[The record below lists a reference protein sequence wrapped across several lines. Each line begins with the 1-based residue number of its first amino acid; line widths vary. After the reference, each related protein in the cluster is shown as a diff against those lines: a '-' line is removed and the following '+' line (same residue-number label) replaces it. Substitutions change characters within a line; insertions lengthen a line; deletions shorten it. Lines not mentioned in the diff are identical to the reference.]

1 MHILI
6 SNDDGYKSK
15 GIQVLINELKKIA
28 QITVVAPSRNRSGA
42 SSSLSLD
49 RSIKVTKKEDSFY
62 FLSGTPT
69 DCVHIALTGLMQTL
83 PDMVIS
89 GINHGPNL
97 GDDTIYSGT
106 VAAAIE
112 GYLLDIPSFAISMG
126 SVNPKHFE
134 TAAKVTSDLIKLY
147 NKKKVSSASLLNINV
162 PPCSIEECKG
172 IKITKA
178 GYREYGNDSHRHSS
192 PRGEEFYWI
201 GLHPLIWQSDEEK
214 GCDFEAVKDHY
225 VSITPVQLDMTS
237 YSDIDKLKGWLSE

>member
-162 PPCSIEECKG
+162 PDIPYDELKG
-172 IKITKA
+172 LEVTRLGKRHAAEKA
-178 GYREYGNDSHRHSS
+178 MEKKHTQKESL
-192 PRGEEFYWI
+192 YWI
-201 GLHPLIWQSDEEK
+201 GEVGQPND
-214 GCDFEAVKDHY
+214 GGPGTDFYALKNNF
-225 VSITPVQLDMTS
+225 VSISPIHPDLTDFKNIEMTKNW
-237 YSDIDKLKGWLSE
+237 IK

>member
-15 GIQVLINELKKIA
+15 GIQVLIKELEKNA

-49 RSIKVTKKEDSFY
+49 RSIKVTQKDDSFY
-62 FLSGTPT
+62 YLSGTPT
-69 DCVHIALTGLMQTL
+69 DCVHIALTGLMHSL

-112 GYLLDIPSFAISMG
+112 GYLLNIPSFAISMG
-126 SVNPKHFE
+126 SANPKNFE

-147 NKKKVSSASLLNINV
+147 NKNSTGTATLLNVNV
-162 PPCSIEECKG
+162 PDIPYAELKGMEVTRLGKRHAAEKAIEK
-172 IKITKA
+172 K
-178 GYREYGNDSHRHSS
+178 HSQKES
-192 PRGEEFYWI
+192 LYWI
-201 GLHPLIWQSDEEK
+201 GEVGQPND
-214 GCDFEAVKDHY
+214 GGPGTDFYALRNNF
-225 VSITPVQLDMTS
+225 VSISPIHADLTDFKNIEATK
-237 YSDIDKLKGWLSE
+237 DWIR

>member
-162 PPCSIEECKG
+162 PDIPYNELKG
-172 IKITKA
+172 LEVTRLGK
-178 GYREYGNDSHRHSS
+178 RHAAERAMEKKHTQKESL
-192 PRGEEFYWI
+192 YWI
-201 GLHPLIWQSDEEK
+201 GEVGQPND
-214 GCDFEAVKDHY
+214 GGPGTDFYALKNNF
-225 VSITPVQLDMTS
+225 VSISPIHPDLTDFKKIEITKNW
-237 YSDIDKLKGWLSE
+237 IK

>member
-162 PPCSIEECKG
+162 PDIPYDELKG
-172 IKITKA
+172 LEVTRLGKRHAAEKA
-178 GYREYGNDSHRHSS
+178 MEKKHTQKESL
-192 PRGEEFYWI
+192 YWI
-201 GLHPLIWQSDEEK
+201 GEVGQPNDGGPGTDFYALKNNFIRTLLILK
-214 GCDFEAVKDHY
+214 
-225 VSITPVQLDMTS
+225 
-237 YSDIDKLKGWLSE
+237 KLK

>member
-112 GYLLDIPSFAISMG
+112 GFLLDIPSFAISMG
-126 SVNPKHFE
+126 SVNPKNFE
-134 TAAKVTSDLIKLY
+134 TAAIVTSDLIKLY

-162 PPCSIEECKG
+162 PDIPYDELKG
-172 IKITKA
+172 LEVTRLGKRHAAEKA
-178 GYREYGNDSHRHSS
+178 MKKKHTQKESL
-192 PRGEEFYWI
+192 YWI
-201 GLHPLIWQSDEEK
+201 GEVGQPND
-214 GCDFEAVKDHY
+214 GGPGTDFYALKNNF
-225 VSITPVQLDMTS
+225 VSISPIHPDLTDFKKIEITKNW
-237 YSDIDKLKGWLSE
+237 IK

>member
-162 PPCSIEECKG
+162 PDIPYDELKG
-172 IKITKA
+172 LEVTRLGKRHAAEKA
-178 GYREYGNDSHRHSS
+178 MEKKHTQKESL
-192 PRGEEFYWI
+192 YWI
-201 GLHPLIWQSDEEK
+201 GEVGQPND
-214 GCDFEAVKDHY
+214 GGPGTDFYALKNNF
-225 VSITPVQLDMTS
+225 VSISPIHTDLTDFKKIEITKNW
-237 YSDIDKLKGWLSE
+237 IK

>member
-147 NKKKVSSASLLNINV
+147 NKRKVSSASLLNINV
-162 PPCSIEECKG
+162 PDIPYDELKG
-172 IKITKA
+172 LEVTRLGKRHAAEKA
-178 GYREYGNDSHRHSS
+178 MEKKHTQKESL
-192 PRGEEFYWI
+192 YWI
-201 GLHPLIWQSDEEK
+201 GEVGQPND
-214 GCDFEAVKDHY
+214 GGPGTDFYALKNNF
-225 VSITPVQLDMTS
+225 VSISPIHPDLTDFKKIEITKNW
-237 YSDIDKLKGWLSE
+237 IK

>member
-134 TAAKVTSDLIKLY
+134 TAAKITSDLIKLY
-147 NKKKVSSASLLNINV
+147 NKRKVSSASLLNINV
-162 PPCSIEECKG
+162 PDIPYDELKG
-172 IKITKA
+172 LEVTRLGKRHAAEKA
-178 GYREYGNDSHRHSS
+178 MEKKHTQKESL
-192 PRGEEFYWI
+192 YWI
-201 GLHPLIWQSDEEK
+201 GEVGQPND
-214 GCDFEAVKDHY
+214 GGPGTDFYALKNNF
-225 VSITPVQLDMTS
+225 VSISPIHPDLTDFKKIEITKNW
-237 YSDIDKLKGWLSE
+237 IK

>member
-112 GYLLDIPSFAISMG
+112 GYLLDIPSFAISIG

-162 PPCSIEECKG
+162 PDIPYDELKG
-172 IKITKA
+172 LEVTRLGKRHAAEKA
-178 GYREYGNDSHRHSS
+178 MEKKHTQKESL
-192 PRGEEFYWI
+192 YWI
-201 GLHPLIWQSDEEK
+201 GEVGQPND
-214 GCDFEAVKDHY
+214 GGPGTDFYALKNNF
-225 VSITPVQLDMTS
+225 VSISPIHPDLTDFKKIEITKNW
-237 YSDIDKLKGWLSE
+237 IK

>member
-147 NKKKVSSASLLNINV
+147 NKRKVSSASLLNINV
-162 PPCSIEECKG
+162 PDIPYDELKG
-172 IKITKA
+172 LEVTRLGKRHAAEKA
-178 GYREYGNDSHRHSS
+178 MEKKHTQKESL
-192 PRGEEFYWI
+192 YWI
-201 GLHPLIWQSDEEK
+201 GEVGQPND
-214 GCDFEAVKDHY
+214 GGPGTDFYALKNNL
-225 VSITPVQLDMTS
+225 VSISPIHPDLTDFKKIEITKNW
-237 YSDIDKLKGWLSE
+237 IK

>member
-15 GIQVLINELKKIA
+15 GIEVLINELKKIA

-162 PPCSIEECKG
+162 PDIPYDELKG
-172 IKITKA
+172 LEVTRLGKRHAAEKA
-178 GYREYGNDSHRHSS
+178 MEKKHTQKESL
-192 PRGEEFYWI
+192 YWI
-201 GLHPLIWQSDEEK
+201 GEVGQPND
-214 GCDFEAVKDHY
+214 GGPGTDFYALKNNL
-225 VSITPVQLDMTS
+225 VSISPIHPDLTDFKKIEITKNW
-237 YSDIDKLKGWLSE
+237 IK

>member
-162 PPCSIEECKG
+162 PDIPYDELKG
-172 IKITKA
+172 LEVTRLGKRHAAEKA
-178 GYREYGNDSHRHSS
+178 MEKKHTQKESL
-192 PRGEEFYWI
+192 YWI
-201 GLHPLIWQSDEEK
+201 GDVGQPND
-214 GCDFEAVKDHY
+214 GGPGTDFYALKNNF
-225 VSITPVQLDMTS
+225 VSISPIHPDLTDFKKIEITKNW
-237 YSDIDKLKGWLSE
+237 IK

>member
-28 QITVVAPSRNRSGA
+28 QITVIAPSRNRSGA

-147 NKKKVSSASLLNINV
+147 NKKKVSSANLLNINV
-162 PPCSIEECKG
+162 PDIPYDELKG
-172 IKITKA
+172 LEVTRLGKRHAAEKA
-178 GYREYGNDSHRHSS
+178 MEKKHTQKESL
-192 PRGEEFYWI
+192 YWI
-201 GLHPLIWQSDEEK
+201 GEVGQPND
-214 GCDFEAVKDHY
+214 GGPGTDFYALKNNF
-225 VSITPVQLDMTS
+225 VSISPIHPDLTDFKKIEITKNW
-237 YSDIDKLKGWLSE
+237 IK

>member
-162 PPCSIEECKG
+162 PDITYDELKG
-172 IKITKA
+172 LEVTRLGKRHAAEKA
-178 GYREYGNDSHRHSS
+178 MKKKHTQKESL
-192 PRGEEFYWI
+192 YWI
-201 GLHPLIWQSDEEK
+201 GEVGQPND
-214 GCDFEAVKDHY
+214 GGPGTDFYALKNNL
-225 VSITPVQLDMTS
+225 VSISPIHPDLTDFKNIEMTKNW
-237 YSDIDKLKGWLSE
+237 IK

>member
-162 PPCSIEECKG
+162 PDIPYDELKG
-172 IKITKA
+172 LEVTRLGKRHAAEKA
-178 GYREYGNDSHRHSS
+178 MEKKHTQKESL
-192 PRGEEFYWI
+192 YWI
-201 GLHPLIWQSDEEK
+201 GEVGQPND
-214 GCDFEAVKDHY
+214 GGPGTDFYALKNNL
-225 VSITPVQLDMTS
+225 VSISPIHPDLTDFKKIEMTKNW
-237 YSDIDKLKGWLSE
+237 IK

>member
-15 GIQVLINELKKIA
+15 GIRVLINELKKIA

-162 PPCSIEECKG
+162 PDIPYDELKG
-172 IKITKA
+172 LEVTRLGKRHAAEKA
-178 GYREYGNDSHRHSS
+178 MEKKHTQKESL
-192 PRGEEFYWI
+192 YWI
-201 GLHPLIWQSDEEK
+201 GEVGQPND
-214 GCDFEAVKDHY
+214 GGPGTDFYALKNNF
-225 VSITPVQLDMTS
+225 VSISPIHPDLTDFKKIEITKNW
-237 YSDIDKLKGWLSE
+237 IK

>member
-134 TAAKVTSDLIKLY
+134 TAAIVTSDLIKLY
-147 NKKKVSSASLLNINV
+147 NKRKVSSASLLNINV
-162 PPCSIEECKG
+162 PDIPYDELKG
-172 IKITKA
+172 LEVTRLGKRHAAEKA
-178 GYREYGNDSHRHSS
+178 MKKKHTQKESL
-192 PRGEEFYWI
+192 YWI
-201 GLHPLIWQSDEEK
+201 GEVGQPND
-214 GCDFEAVKDHY
+214 GGPGTDFYALKNNF
-225 VSITPVQLDMTS
+225 VSISPIHPDLTDFKKIEITKNW
-237 YSDIDKLKGWLSE
+237 IK

>member
-147 NKKKVSSASLLNINV
+147 NKKKVSSANLLNINV
-162 PPCSIEECKG
+162 PDIPYDELKG
-172 IKITKA
+172 LEVTRLGKRHAAEKA
-178 GYREYGNDSHRHSS
+178 MEKKHTQKESL
-192 PRGEEFYWI
+192 YWI
-201 GLHPLIWQSDEEK
+201 GEVGQPND
-214 GCDFEAVKDHY
+214 GGPGTDFYALKNNF
-225 VSITPVQLDMTS
+225 VSISPIHPDLTDFKKIEITKNW
-237 YSDIDKLKGWLSE
+237 IK

>member
-15 GIQVLINELKKIA
+15 GIQVLIRELEKYA

-49 RSIKVTKKEDSFY
+49 RSIKVTQKDDSFY
-62 FLSGTPT
+62 YLSGTPT
-69 DCVHIALTGLMQTL
+69 DCVHIALTGLMHSL

-112 GYLLDIPSFAISMG
+112 GYLLNIPSFAVSMG
-126 SVNPKHFE
+126 SANPKNFE

-147 NKKKVSSASLLNINV
+147 NKNNKGTATLLNVNV
-162 PPCSIEECKG
+162 PDIPYDELKGMEVTRLGKRHAAEKAIEK
-172 IKITKA
+172 K
-178 GYREYGNDSHRHSS
+178 HSQKES
-192 PRGEEFYWI
+192 LYWI
-201 GLHPLIWQSDEEK
+201 GEVGQPHDGGP
-214 GCDFEAVKDHY
+214 GTDFYALENNL
-225 VSITPVQLDMTS
+225 VSISPIHPDLTDFKNIEATK
-237 YSDIDKLKGWLSE
+237 DWIR

>member
-1 MHILI
+1 MRILI
-6 SNDDGYKSK
+6 SNDDGYKAK
-15 GIQVLINELKKIA
+15 GIQVLIKELEKIA

-49 RSIKVTKKEDSFY
+49 KPIKVTKKENSFY

-112 GYLLDIPSFAISMG
+112 GYLLNIPSFAISMG
-126 SVNPKHFE
+126 SMNPKNFV
-134 TAAKVTSDLIKLY
+134 TAAKVTVDLIKLY
-147 NKKKVSSASLLNINV
+147 DKSDHQSASLLNINV
-162 PPCSIEECKG
+162 PDIPYNELKG
-172 IKITKA
+172 LEITRLGKRHAAEKA
-178 GYREYGNDSHRHSS
+178 TEKKLSS
-192 PRGEEFYWI
+192 KESLYWI
-201 GLHPLIWQSDEEK
+201 GEVGQPND
-214 GCDFEAVKDHY
+214 GGPGTDFHALKNNF
-225 VSITPVQLDMTS
+225 VSISPIHPDLTDFKNIEITKNW
-237 YSDIDKLKGWLSE
+237 IK

>member
-147 NKKKVSSASLLNINV
+147 NKQKVTSASLLNINV
-162 PPCSIEECKG
+162 PDIPYDELKG
-172 IKITKA
+172 LEVTRLGKRHAAEKA
-178 GYREYGNDSHRHSS
+178 MEKKHTQKESL
-192 PRGEEFYWI
+192 YWI
-201 GLHPLIWQSDEEK
+201 GEVGQPND
-214 GCDFEAVKDHY
+214 GGPGTDFYALKNNF
-225 VSITPVQLDMTS
+225 VSISPIHPDLTDFKKIEITKNW
-237 YSDIDKLKGWLSE
+237 IK

>member
-15 GIQVLINELKKIA
+15 GIQVLIKELEKYA

-49 RSIKVTKKEDSFY
+49 RSIKVTQKDESFY
-62 FLSGTPT
+62 YLSGTPT
-69 DCVHIALTGLMQTL
+69 DCVHIALTGLMHSL

-112 GYLLDIPSFAISMG
+112 GYLLNIPSFAVSMG
-126 SVNPKHFE
+126 SANPKNFE

-147 NKKKVSSASLLNINV
+147 NKNSTGTATLLNVNV
-162 PPCSIEECKG
+162 PDIPYAELKGMEVTRLGKRHAAEKAIEK
-172 IKITKA
+172 K
-178 GYREYGNDSHRHSS
+178 HSQKES
-192 PRGEEFYWI
+192 LYWI
-201 GLHPLIWQSDEEK
+201 GEVGQPND
-214 GCDFEAVKDHY
+214 GGPGTDFYALKNNF
-225 VSITPVQLDMTS
+225 VSISPIHPDLTDFKNIEATK
-237 YSDIDKLKGWLSE
+237 DWIR

>member
-134 TAAKVTSDLIKLY
+134 TAAIVTSDLIKLY

-162 PPCSIEECKG
+162 PDIPYNELKG
-172 IKITKA
+172 LEVTRLGKRHAAEKA
-178 GYREYGNDSHRHSS
+178 MEKKHTQKESL
-192 PRGEEFYWI
+192 YWI
-201 GLHPLIWQSDEEK
+201 GEVGQPND
-214 GCDFEAVKDHY
+214 GGPGTDFYALKNNF
-225 VSITPVQLDMTS
+225 VSISPIHPDLTDFKKIEITKNW
-237 YSDIDKLKGWLSE
+237 IK

>member
-134 TAAKVTSDLIKLY
+134 TAAKVTSYLIKLY

-162 PPCSIEECKG
+162 PDIPYDELKG
-172 IKITKA
+172 LEVTRLGKRHAAEKA
-178 GYREYGNDSHRHSS
+178 MEKKHTQKESL
-192 PRGEEFYWI
+192 YWI
-201 GLHPLIWQSDEEK
+201 GEVGQPND
-214 GCDFEAVKDHY
+214 GGPGTDFYALKNNF
-225 VSITPVQLDMTS
+225 VSISPIHPDLTDFKKIEITKNW
-237 YSDIDKLKGWLSE
+237 IK

>member
-28 QITVVAPSRNRSGA
+28 QITIVAPSRNRSGA

-49 RSIKVTKKEDSFY
+49 RSIKVTKKEDSFN

-162 PPCSIEECKG
+162 PDIPYDELKG
-172 IKITKA
+172 LEVTRLGKRHAAEKA
-178 GYREYGNDSHRHSS
+178 MEKKHTQKESL
-192 PRGEEFYWI
+192 YWI
-201 GLHPLIWQSDEEK
+201 GEVGQPND
-214 GCDFEAVKDHY
+214 GGPGTDFYALKNNF
-225 VSITPVQLDMTS
+225 VSISPIHPDLTDFKNIEMT
-237 YSDIDKLKGWLSE
+237 KNWVK

>member
-15 GIQVLINELKKIA
+15 GIQVLIKELEKYA

-49 RSIKVTKKEDSFY
+49 RSIKVTQKDDSFY
-62 FLSGTPT
+62 YLSGTPT
-69 DCVHIALTGLMQTL
+69 DCVHIALTGLMHSL

-112 GYLLDIPSFAISMG
+112 GYLLNIPSFAVSMG
-126 SVNPKHFE
+126 SANPKNFE

-147 NKKKVSSASLLNINV
+147 NENNTGTATLLNVNV
-162 PPCSIEECKG
+162 PDIPYTELKGMEVTRLGKRHAAEKAIEK
-172 IKITKA
+172 K
-178 GYREYGNDSHRHSS
+178 HSQKES
-192 PRGEEFYWI
+192 LYWI
-201 GLHPLIWQSDEEK
+201 GEVGQPND
-214 GCDFEAVKDHY
+214 GGPGTDFYALKNNF
-225 VSITPVQLDMTS
+225 VSISPIHPDLTDFKNIEATK
-237 YSDIDKLKGWLSE
+237 DWIR

>member
-162 PPCSIEECKG
+162 PDIPYDELKG
-172 IKITKA
+172 LEVTRLGKRHAAEKA
-178 GYREYGNDSHRHSS
+178 MEKKHTQKESL
-192 PRGEEFYWI
+192 YWI
-201 GLHPLIWQSDEEK
+201 GEVGQPND
-214 GCDFEAVKDHY
+214 GGPGTDFYALKNNF
-225 VSITPVQLDMTS
+225 VSISPIHPDLTDFKKIEITKNW
-237 YSDIDKLKGWLSE
+237 IE

>member
-134 TAAKVTSDLIKLY
+134 TAAIVTSDLIKLY
-147 NKKKVSSASLLNINV
+147 NKRKVSSASLLNINV
-162 PPCSIEECKG
+162 PDIPYDELKG
-172 IKITKA
+172 LEVTRLGKRHAAEKA
-178 GYREYGNDSHRHSS
+178 MEKKHTQKESL
-192 PRGEEFYWI
+192 YWI
-201 GLHPLIWQSDEEK
+201 GEVGQPND
-214 GCDFEAVKDHY
+214 GGPGTDFYALKNNL
-225 VSITPVQLDMTS
+225 VSISPIHPDLTDFKKIEITKNW
-237 YSDIDKLKGWLSE
+237 IK

>member
-15 GIQVLINELKKIA
+15 GIQVLIKELEKYA

-49 RSIKVTKKEDSFY
+49 RSIKVTQKDDSFY
-62 FLSGTPT
+62 YLSGTPT
-69 DCVHIALTGLMQTL
+69 DCVHIALTGLMHSL

-112 GYLLDIPSFAISMG
+112 GYLLNIPSFAISMG
-126 SVNPKHFE
+126 SANPKNFE

-147 NKKKVSSASLLNINV
+147 NENNTGTATLLNVNV
-162 PPCSIEECKG
+162 PDIPYTELKGMEVTRLGKRHAAEKAIEK
-172 IKITKA
+172 K
-178 GYREYGNDSHRHSS
+178 HSQKES
-192 PRGEEFYWI
+192 LYWI
-201 GLHPLIWQSDEEK
+201 GEVGQPND
-214 GCDFEAVKDHY
+214 GGPGTDFYALKNNF
-225 VSITPVQLDMTS
+225 VSISPIHPDLTDFKNIEATK
-237 YSDIDKLKGWLSE
+237 DWIR

>member
-162 PPCSIEECKG
+162 PDIPYNELKG
-172 IKITKA
+172 LEVTRLGKRHAAEKA
-178 GYREYGNDSHRHSS
+178 MEKKHTQKESL
-192 PRGEEFYWI
+192 YWI
-201 GLHPLIWQSDEEK
+201 GEVGQPND
-214 GCDFEAVKDHY
+214 GGPGTDFYALKNNL
-225 VSITPVQLDMTS
+225 VSISPIHPDLTDFKNIEMTKNW
-237 YSDIDKLKGWLSE
+237 IK

>member
-162 PPCSIEECKG
+162 PDIPYDELKG
-172 IKITKA
+172 LEVTRLGKRHAAEKA
-178 GYREYGNDSHRHSS
+178 MEKKHTQKESL
-192 PRGEEFYWI
+192 YWI
-201 GLHPLIWQSDEEK
+201 GEVGQPND
-214 GCDFEAVKDHY
+214 GGPGTDFYALKNNF
-225 VSITPVQLDMTS
+225 VSISPIHPDLTDFKNIEMT
-237 YSDIDKLKGWLSE
+237 KNWVK

>member
-147 NKKKVSSASLLNINV
+147 NKRKVSSASLLNINV
-162 PPCSIEECKG
+162 PDIPYDELKG
-172 IKITKA
+172 LEVTRLGKRHAAEKA
-178 GYREYGNDSHRHSS
+178 MEKKHTQKESL
-192 PRGEEFYWI
+192 YWI
-201 GLHPLIWQSDEEK
+201 GEVGQPND
-214 GCDFEAVKDHY
+214 GGPGTDFYALKNNL
-225 VSITPVQLDMTS
+225 VSISPIHPDLTDFKNIEMTKNW
-237 YSDIDKLKGWLSE
+237 IK

>member
-147 NKKKVSSASLLNINV
+147 NKRKVSSASLLNINV
-162 PPCSIEECKG
+162 PDIPYDELKG
-172 IKITKA
+172 LEVTRLGKRHAAEKA
-178 GYREYGNDSHRHSS
+178 MEKKHTQKESL
-192 PRGEEFYWI
+192 YWI
-201 GLHPLIWQSDEEK
+201 GEVGQPND
-214 GCDFEAVKDHY
+214 GGPGTDFYALKNNF
-225 VSITPVQLDMTS
+225 VSISPIHPDLTDFKNIEMT
-237 YSDIDKLKGWLSE
+237 KNWVK